1 MQKYEQNILTN
12 SGHCSDPVANKVIN
26 KGRLGFCQRVVNLF
40 VKFLSRRRYELKQ
53 MEREQD
59 KKYIL
64 GTCIIFVL
72 VGISLI
78 LIG

>member
-1 MQKYEQNILTN
+1 MRIPT
-12 SGHCSDPVANKVIN
+12 
-26 KGRLGFCQRVVNLF
+26 
-40 VKFLSRRRYELKQ
+40 RYELKQ

-59 KKYIL
+59 KEYIL

>member
-1 MQKYEQNILTN
+1 MRIPT
-12 SGHCSDPVANKVIN
+12 
-26 KGRLGFCQRVVNLF
+26 
-40 VKFLSRRRYELKQ
+40 RYELKQ

-78 LIG
+78 LNG

>member
-1 MQKYEQNILTN
+1 MRIPT
-12 SGHCSDPVANKVIN
+12 
-26 KGRLGFCQRVVNLF
+26 
-40 VKFLSRRRYELKQ
+40 RYELKQ

-64 GTCIIFVL
+64 GTCAVIIL

>member
-1 MQKYEQNILTN
+1 MRIPT
-12 SGHCSDPVANKVIN
+12 
-26 KGRLGFCQRVVNLF
+26 
-40 VKFLSRRRYELKQ
+40 RYELKQ

-64 GTCIIFVL
+64 RTCIIFVL

>member
-40 VKFLSRRRYELKQ
+40 VKFLSRR
-53 MEREQD
+53 
-59 KKYIL
+59 
-64 GTCIIFVL
+64 
-72 VGISLI
+72 
-78 LIG
+78 